1 MIRQNIYKFD
11 YFKTYYFEGAE
22 FVGKYQMP
30 QLHGTQSI
38 PQNIV
43 SFAERNSVRQP
54 EQHWID
60 HFIDDYRFGSVYP
73 RLLSYLPMY
82 SRFQGII
89 GTDYS
94 MLPELPMAENI
105 WNCARNRIIDY
116 CLESTGNDVIP
127 AVGWMDEDSF
137 EWCFDGLPE
146 RSSLA
151 ISTNGCKNEPLSRHI
166 FFRGIEEL
174 FRRLNPTHL
183 IICGKA
189 LDELPASDKIL
200 YYPPHGLYAE
210 VK

>member
-1 MIRQNIYKFD
+1 MKKLTDERYEEIKKAAADLLEKANIHKIPIDPLQIATAEGIKLIPYSYFPQKKRTLLLLASEDGFCCRDGLQEIIYFNDEGRCYERIRQTIMH
-11 YFKTYYFEGAE
+11 EIG
-22 FVGKYQMP
+22 
-30 QLHGTQSI
+30 H
-38 PQNIV
+38 IV
-43 SFAERNSVRQP
+43 LEHA
-54 EQHWID
+54 
-60 HFIDDYRFGSVYP
+60 G
-73 RLLSYLPMY
+73 
-82 SRFQGII
+82 G
-89 GTDYS
+89 
-94 MLPELPMAENI
+94 
-105 WNCARNRIIDY
+105 IIDY

-183 IICGKA
+183 IICGKV